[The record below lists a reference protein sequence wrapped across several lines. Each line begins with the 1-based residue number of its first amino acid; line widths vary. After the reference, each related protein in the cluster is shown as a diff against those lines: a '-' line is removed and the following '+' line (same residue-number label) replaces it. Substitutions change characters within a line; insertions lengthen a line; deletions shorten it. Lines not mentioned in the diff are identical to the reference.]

1 MVAPLVGELG
11 AHRAFF
17 FFRALKLIFI
27 NLGGKNEIPLGVPP
41 TPNKGTTTCPAPPK
55 QHSGPLFGPAS
66 LRKMWRVSF
75 VLMHASSGELWH
87 SSGELR
93 RALARSSKFRAK
105 LRGAGFWVT
114 MCFYGHVC
122 QLRRAPASSG
132 EVVKISRGAGFWVTM
147 GFYGH
152 VKSRYTFWGH
162 LGPFPQ
168 LRQISPELATS
179 SGNRKPRQVNRIT
192 GQVSVYW
199 QLY

>member
-1 MVAPLVGELG
+1 MLFGGCG
-11 AHRAFF
+11 ALAGTFVRGAGCPQVF
-17 FFRALKLIFI
+17 FFRALKLFFI

-87 SSGELR
+87 SSGELW
-93 RALARSSKFRAK
+93 RALARFSKFRAK

-114 MCFYGHVC
+114 MCFYGHV
-122 QLRRAPASSG
+122 
-132 EVVKISRGAGFWVTM
+132 
-147 GFYGH
+147 
-152 VKSRYTFWGH
+152 KSRYTFWGH

-168 LRQISPELATS
+168 LWQIALAS
-179 SGNRKPRQVNRIT
+179 SGNRILLQVNRIT
-192 GQVSVYW
+192 GQVLVLLVLW
-199 QLY
+199 

>member
-1 MVAPLVGELG
+1 MFGRGGALAGTFVRVQG
-11 AHRAFF
+11 AHRTF

-41 TPNKGTTTCPAPPK
+41 TPNKGTTKCPAPPK

-75 VLMHASSGELWH
+75 VLMHASSGELRH

-93 RALARSSKFRAK
+93 RALARSSKFRASSG
-105 LRGAGFWVT
+105 RAGFWVT
-114 MCFYGHVC
+114 MC
-122 QLRRAPASSG
+122 
-132 EVVKISRGAGFWVTM
+132 
-147 GFYGH
+147 FYGH

-179 SGNRKPRQVNRIT
+179 SGNRILLQVNRIT
-192 GQVSVYW
+192 GQVLV
-199 QLY
+199 